1 MVVEKKEII
10 RTKIK
15 EISEFKP
22 NYTIA
27 KEHRLALAQYKMT
40 MNEQKFVY
48 IVLSKIE
55 PDDDDFLD
63 YEFSYKTLALIMD
76 VTIEHI
82 YRIIDKLTT
91 SLMKRIIRIE
101 GDDGKIHKWGWFSY
115 CGIDPGKGKVKVRVE
130 RDLKP
135 YLLALKEKGNFGT
148 YKLGFVLRFESWYSA
163 RFYELFKRY
172 KYDYEHKFKIEELR
186 FMFEMKKN
194 EYTEIGMFKKRIIKP
209 AQDELKEKSDIY
221 FIFTDIKEGRKIVG
235 FKFKVFTNKK
245 NINLFNDK
253 KVSTQPDFFDETDIK
268 NNLISYGINPDIV
281 PKLLE
286 KHNNEWLIVRLK
298 YFKEKLEKRNHGIKD
313 KPAWLYQLITKKD
326 WDDKNY
332 DKWIKE
338 FERSKKL
345 DDDIKYNKLKK
356 GYNSY
361 IKENVIKW
369 NEQEP
374 EQLKINDRKLKEKE
388 EQYSQ
393 NPAIKPKTLKLML
406 EDEKE
411 EILKEDFKSKEPFK
425 EWAINF
431 CSVYT
436 IDIPYQLKSED

>member
-1 MVVEKKEII
+1 
-10 RTKIK
+10 
-15 EISEFKP
+15 
-22 NYTIA
+22 
-27 KEHRLALAQYKMT
+27 MT

-338 FERSKKL
+338 IERSKKL
-345 DDDIKYNKLKK
+345 DDDIAYNKLKK

-361 IKENVIKW
+361 IKENLIKW